1 MNIASMWGSHD
12 GTFCFFDGKNFR
24 ILELEKFNSKRNC
37 SFSRHIDS
45 KPTASDSE
53 IEEYLDYI
61 KTTELDAVLIEGRK
75 FIQKC
80 DLL

>member
-1 MNIASMWGSHD
+1 MIHVDNTSRVQTITETQHPYLYDLLGRMETKNKLPVLLNTSFNIR
-12 GTFCFFDGKNFR
+12 GKA
-24 ILELEKFNSKRNC
+24 ILNSVSEALE
-37 SFSRHIDS
+37 
-45 KPTASDSE
+45 A
-53 IEEYLDYI
+53 L